1 MREFAKALN
10 RELCNELRYD
20 VIRPLCVVVV
30 GIIRASK
37 TLFPMHKTNRDN
49 FITLRGGDVSPDTF
63 FDPIRSRYL
72 IRMFISKAEL
82 RVWSDASRRKFCE
95 ARKIPSIP
103 SFSFSL
109 SHTRTRIYTSSLF
122 SFFVFVFLS
131 LSFNASFV

>member
-109 SHTRTRIYTSSLF
+109 TRAHVHFL
-122 SFFVFVFLS
+122 FVFLFCFCFSLS